1 MTQPVKI
8 TVTGAAGNIA
18 YSLLW
23 RIAAGDVYGK
33 DTPVDLALLEI
44 PAAVEKAQ
52 GVAMELNDSAL
63 PLVNTITVTDDLKE
77 AFEKDR
83 KSVV

>member
-1 MTQPVKI
+1 MLAVGLSSVMDYIPWQCEQSGSRVPPMSQPLLRRLYIMTQPVKI

-33 DTPVDLALLEI
+33 DTPVDLALL
-44 PAAVEKAQ
+44 
-52 GVAMELNDSAL
+52 
-63 PLVNTITVTDDLKE
+63 
-77 AFEKDR
+77 
-83 KSVV
+83 

>member
-44 PAAVEKAQ
+44 PAAVDGQPGHEVKEPHAQ
-52 GVAMELNDSAL
+52 SPNDDVG
-63 PLVNTITVTDDLKE
+63 PVLV
-77 AFEKDR
+77 
-83 KSVV
+83 

>member
-1 MTQPVKI
+1 MTESALKPVKV

-33 DTPVDLALLEI
+33 D
-44 PAAVEKAQ
+44 
-52 GVAMELNDSAL
+52 
-63 PLVNTITVTDDLKE
+63 
-77 AFEKDR
+77 R